1 MCKNTNLQ
9 GSVRSIA
16 LFHICATLIVGT
28 LAIICGGSLEKSIVG
43 MGLNVLIAIVLFT
56 GATTKDTTHLV
67 VWSFF
72 SFFQEILLIIGIG
85 YFAYNS
91 VKSRNVHELRTLT
104 GLFYSGTNDRIWFLR
119 VIDRIYCGI
128 FCLLALLLFLSLIVV
143 KQFYD
148 QLESIESRPVKGR

>member
-1 MCKNTNLQ
+1 MCKNTSLQ
-9 GSVRSIA
+9 GSVRFIA
-16 LFHICATLIVGT
+16 VFQIFATLIVGS
-28 LAIICGGSLEKSIVG
+28 LSIICGGSLEKIIVG
-43 MGLNVLIAIVLFT
+43 MGLNVSIAIVLFT

-72 SFFQEILLIIGIG
+72 SFFQEIILIIGIG

-91 VKSRNVHELRTLT
+91 VKSHNVYELRPLT
-104 GLFYSGTNDRIWFLR
+104 GLFNNGTNDRIWFHR

-128 FCLLALLLFLSLIVV
+128 FCFLALILLLSLIVV

-148 QLESIESRPVKGR
+148 QLESSESRPVKGR